1 MRLGLLR
8 NCQRML
14 ALARIFGRIETEEA
28 MRKCRGHMCRNYS
41 RSWIVALHVFISL
54 PCAEPVAIVHVKYS
68 LDVEITHTL
77 NLEDLR
83 YIKSLANS
91 DNNHAKFKI
100 KGITAKEE
108 NISFCIMYVADGKL
122 P

>member
-1 MRLGLLR
+1 M
-8 NCQRML
+8 
-14 ALARIFGRIETEEA
+14 T
-28 MRKCRGHMCRNYS
+28 
-41 RSWIVALHVFISL
+41 LHVFISL
-54 PCAEPVAIVHVKYS
+54 PCAEPVPTVHVKYNS
-68 LDVEITHTL
+68 DVEVTHTL

-91 DNNHAKFKI
+91 DNNRAKFKI

-108 NISFCIMYVADGKL
+108 NIFFCIIYVAEGKL